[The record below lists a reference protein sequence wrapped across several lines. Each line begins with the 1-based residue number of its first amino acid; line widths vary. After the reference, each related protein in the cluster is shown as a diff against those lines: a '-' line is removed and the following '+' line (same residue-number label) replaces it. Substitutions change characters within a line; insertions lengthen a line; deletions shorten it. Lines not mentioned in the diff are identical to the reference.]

1 MIFTHINSSFHQTV
15 EILSQLPYKYITKHA
30 LLKMIGAWAY
40 MLNKGNKVGAIVMD
54 FPKAFETLDQNL
66 LSKIEAYGFDTNA
79 LTLIQSYFS
88 NRHQIMIKI
97 GDKFSKW
104 KKVSTGVPQVSI
116 LGPLYFNTFY

>member
-15 EILSQLPYKYITKHA
+15 EIFSQLPYKYITKHA
-30 LLKMIGAWAY
+30 LLKMIGAWVY
-40 MLNKGNKVGAIVMD
+40 MLNKGNEVGAIVMD